1 MKEITL
7 EQPKEVLKIN
17 IGEKSF
23 SMPLAGSI
31 PFVELMDI
39 KAAKTQ
45 DEKLESMTKLLKKYI
60 PEEVY
65 NTLTSAE
72 INQIMIAWG
81 QASSEDSGITPGES

>member
-7 EQPKEVLKIN
+7 EQPIEVLKIN
-17 IGEKSF
+17 IGERSF

-39 KAAKTQ
+39 KSAKTQ
-45 DEKLESMTKLLKKYI
+45 EEKLETMTSLLRKYI

-65 NTLTSAE
+65 KTLTSKE
-72 INQIMIAWG
+72 INQIMVAWG
-81 QASSEDSGITPGES
+81 KASSEDTGITPGES